1 MALHRRQKREL
12 WVHGCGRKKE
22 RSHPIEIH
30 LQCILP
36 HSSSLFPL
44 QTRSAGS
51 FLQTRRQVTS
61 LMTFPLH
68 YSGDRHM
75 AMRCRAGLGRFTRP
89 HDHSNGVLKGTIGH
103 DIAPSQGNRQMASW
117 ARFST
122 CEDDEYRART
132 CLLSRT
138 IHNKFRH

>member
-1 MALHRRQKREL
+1 MVAAGKRKGVTQSKFIYNAFFHILLLVPIANEI
-12 WVHGCGRKKE
+12 CGVIFANKK
-22 RSHPIEIH
+22 
-30 LQCILP
+30 
-36 HSSSLFPL
+36 
-44 QTRSAGS
+44 
-51 FLQTRRQVTS
+51 RQVTS

-122 CEDDEYRART
+122 CEDDEYRARRA

-138 IHNKFRH
+138 INNKFRH